1 MNKKVLIIGGGVV
14 VLGAIG
20 YLYFT
25 NKKKQEAL
33 LSGGTSGAGST
44 SATPTTGTSTTGVG
58 ASPINSEIPPLSTGG
73 IVTSTTKAPTI
84 EEQIKLDKA
93 NDIVVKI
100 KDYYKKSASAQIRVS
115 MFQPSTFNPIWT
127 KPSNPYPVLISKLKD
142 ELLKLGYEYKGEKD
156 GVLVKL

>member
-25 NKKKQEAL
+25 NKKNQDAL

-44 SATPTTGTSTTGVG
+44 SATPTTGTPTTGVG

-73 IVTSTTKAPTI
+73 IVTTTTVAPTPQGQ
-84 EEQIKLDKA
+84 EDLQKA
-93 NDIVVKI
+93 KDLAEKI
-100 KDYYKKSASAQIRVS
+100 KKYYQLSASQELKIR
-115 MFQPSTFNPIWT
+115 MWQPSTFSRT
-127 KPSNPYPVLISKLKD
+127 KPTNSYPALISKLKD
-142 ELLKLGYEYKGEKD
+142 DLLKLGYEYKGEKD
-156 GVLVKL
+156 GILVKL

>member
-25 NKKKQEAL
+25 NKKKQDAL

-44 SATPTTGTSTTGVG
+44 SATPTTGTPTTGVG

-73 IVTSTTKAPTI
+73 IVTPTTKAPTI
-84 EEQIKLDKA
+84 QEQENLDIA

-100 KDYYKKSASAQIRVS
+100 KDYYKKSSFKTTNS
-115 MFQPSTFNPIWT
+115 MFQPSTFNPIGT
-127 KPSNPYPVLISKLKD
+127 KLPNLYPALINKLKD
-142 ELLKLGYEYKGEKD
+142 DLLKLGYEYKGGID

>member
-1 MNKKVLIIGGGVV
+1 MNKKVLIIGGSVV

-25 NKKKQEAL
+25 NKKKQDAL
-33 LSGGTSGAGST
+33 LSGGTFGAGST
-44 SATPTTGTSTTGVG
+44 SATPTTGTPTTGVG

-73 IVTSTTKAPTI
+73 IVTSATKAPTI
-84 EEQIKLDKA
+84 QGQEDLDKA

-127 KPSNPYPVLISKLKD
+127 KPSNPYPVLINKLKD
-142 ELLKLGYEYKGEKD
+142 DLLKLGYEYKGTTD

>member
-25 NKKKQEAL
+25 NKKKQTAL
-33 LSGGTSGAGST
+33 LSGGTIGVAPT
-44 SATPTTGTSTTGVG
+44 SPTTTTSSAGVGSSAINTEIAPLPTST
-58 ASPINSEIPPLSTGG
+58 II
-73 IVTSTTKAPTI
+73 TSTTKASTA

-93 NDIVVKI
+93 NDIAETI
-100 KDYYKKSASAQIRVS
+100 KKYYGLSANAERLR
-115 MFQPSTFNPIWT
+115 MFKPSTFNQIWS
-127 KPSNPYPVLISKLKD
+127 KPSNPYPAMISKLKD
-142 ELLKLGYEYKGEKD
+142 DLLKLGYEYKGEKD